1 MKKVLFIDTDLGG
14 DCDDV
19 GAVALANIF
28 KNNDIIEI
36 AGMTHTTS
44 LPWGPACIEIINK
57 FYNND
62 SIPIGATSRVN
73 YCVENTNKFA
83 EKMANAFS
91 HTLKDREK
99 VVDSVKFIRE
109 TLSNAEDNSITFVCI
124 GQLNNASDLLDSSPD
139 EISYLSGIELV
150 RQKVKEFVI
159 MGGLFKSDNE
169 KIMFCGSEYN
179 REYNILTDIKSAQNF
194 IKKVPVKTIFS
205 DFKVGYQIH
214 TAKPLLDKKDMKH
227 PVTFAYTLFQDCPRE
242 SWDLLAV
249 WYAAL
254 EDETMFDVSNEGTI
268 IIKDDAE
275 TIFDESQRSNHYY
288 LRLNNSIEYI
298 VNRID
303 NLLDG
308 GKVYEKI
315 SN

>member
-1 MKKVLFIDTDLGG
+1 MKKILFIDTDLGG

-19 GAVALANIF
+19 GAIALANIF
-28 KNNDIIEI
+28 KNNNIVDI

-44 LPWGPACIEIINK
+44 LPWGPACIEIVNK
-57 FYNND
+57 YYGND
-62 SIPIGATSRVN
+62 IPIGATSRKN

-91 HTLKDREK
+91 FKLNKREE
-99 VVDSVKFIRE
+99 VQDSIRFIRE
-109 TLSNAEDNSITFVCI
+109 TLVRSENNSITFVCI
-124 GQLNNASDLLDSSPD
+124 GQLNNASDLLDSSAD
-139 EISYLSGIELV
+139 DISSLTGVELV
-150 RQKVKEFVI
+150 KQKVKEFIV
-159 MGGLFKSDNE
+159 MGGLFKEKDE

-179 REYNILTDIKSAQNF
+179 REYNIVSDIISAQNF
-194 IKKVPVKTIFS
+194 IKKVPVKVVFS

-214 TAKPLLDKKDMKH
+214 TAKPLLEKKDMSH

-242 SWDLLAV
+242 SWDLLTV

-254 EDETMFDVSNEGTI
+254 ADDDMFKVSDEGTI

-275 TIFDESQRSNHYY
+275 TIFDSKIKSNHYY

-298 VNRID
+298 ENKID

-308 GKVYEKI
+308 GKVYDKI
-315 SN
+315 SI